1 MLSFTKEYGKIY
13 DNKKIGEVHLKK
25 AVVTGASSGIGRAIT
40 EVLLHL
46 GYSVVGVSRS
56 ITQEHFESEHFHA
69 ISADLSSEAELLKL
83 CEELKKE
90 DIFIL
95 INAAG
100 FGRFE
105 PHEALNAKTI
115 TTMTFV
121 NLTAPMLLT
130 NATLR
135 SLKKNE
141 GYLININS
149 IEAIRASKFAGVY
162 SATKAG
168 LKAFGD
174 SLFEE
179 TRKSGLSITNINP
192 DMTES
197 GFYDMLRFDVS
208 QKEDEKLFAQDIAEA
223 VRHILTMRKG
233 AVVSEYT
240 IRSLKFGIR
249 KKPKK

>member
-1 MLSFTKEYGKIY
+1 M
-13 DNKKIGEVHLKK
+13 KKLAI
-25 AVVTGASSGIGRAIT
+25 VTGASSGIGRAI
-40 EVLLHL
+40 VSRLLGL
-46 GYSVVGVSRS
+46 GYSVLGVSRS
-56 ITQEHFESEHFHA
+56 IQEGSFKNKSFRAMQVNLANEQET
-69 ISADLSSEAELLKL
+69 LRL
-83 CEELKKE
+83 CEQLKRE
-90 DIFIL
+90 EVHIL
-95 INAAG
+95 INSAG

-105 PHEALNAKTI
+105 PHEELKAKTI
-115 TTMTFV
+115 TEMTFL

-135 SLKKNE
+135 SLKKSE
-141 GYLININS
+141 GYLLNINS

-174 SLFEE
+174 VLFEE
-179 TRKSGLSITNINP
+179 TRKSGVSITNINP

-197 GFYDMLRFDVS
+197 AFYDALRFETTT
-208 QKEDEKLFAQDIAEA
+208 KEDEKLFTTDIADA
-223 VRHILTMRKG
+223 VAHILTMRKG

-249 KKPKK
+249 KK

>member
-1 MLSFTKEYGKIY
+1 M
-13 DNKKIGEVHLKK
+13 KK

-40 EVLLHL
+40 QRLLKL
-46 GYSVVGVSRS
+46 GYNVIGVSRS
-56 ITQEHFESEHFHA
+56 IDTTSIKAENFTALQC
-69 ISADLSSEAELLKL
+69 DLSLPQATQKL
-83 CEELKKE
+83 CKQLQKE

-95 INAAG
+95 INSAG
-100 FGRFE
+100 FGRFA
-105 PHEALNAKTI
+105 PHEELSFETI
-115 TTMTFV
+115 ESMTHL

-135 SLKKNE
+135 SLKTNG

-149 IEAIRASKFAGVY
+149 IEALRASKFAALY

-174 SLFEE
+174 ALFEE
-179 TRKSGLSITNINP
+179 TRKSELSITNINP

-197 GFYDMLRFDVS
+197 AFYDELRFDVGK
-208 QKEDEKLFAQDIAEA
+208 KENEKLLASDIADA
-223 VRHILTMRKG
+223 VEHILTMRKG

-240 IRSLKFGIR
+240 IRSLHFGIV
-249 KKPKK
+249 KKAKI

>member
-1 MLSFTKEYGKIY
+1 MQT
-13 DNKKIGEVHLKK
+13 
-25 AVVTGASSGIGRAIT
+25 AVVTGASSGIGRAISKR
-40 EVLLHL
+40 LLSL
-46 GYSVVGVSRS
+46 GNRVIGVSRTACEDMLQDENFS
-56 ITQEHFESEHFHA
+56 A
-69 ISADLSSEAELLKL
+69 INTDLSDEKETLQL
-83 CEELKKE
+83 CEQLKKE
-90 DIFIL
+90 SLFIL
-95 INAAG
+95 VNAAG

-105 PHEALNAKTI
+105 PHEELHSKTI
-115 TTMTFV
+115 TEMTFL

-149 IEAIRASKFAGVY
+149 IEALRASKFAGVY

-174 SLFEE
+174 ALFEE
-179 TRKSGLSITNINP
+179 TRKSALSITNINP

-197 GFYDMLRFDVS
+197 AFYENLRFEPSD
-208 QKEDEKLFAQDIAEA
+208 KESEKLLSEDIADA
-223 VRHILTMRKG
+223 VEHILSMRKG

-240 IRSLKFGIR
+240 LRSLNFGI
-249 KKPKK
+249 KKMR

>member
-1 MLSFTKEYGKIY
+1 MKT
-13 DNKKIGEVHLKK
+13 
-25 AVVTGASSGIGRAIT
+25 AVVTGASSGIGKAICERLLALKY
-40 EVLLHL
+40 EVI
-46 GYSVVGVSRS
+46 GISRS
-56 ITQEHFESEHFHA
+56 ISHEHFNSSAFRA
-69 ISADLSSEAELLKL
+69 IQADLSNERETLKI
-83 CEELKKE
+83 CESLKKE
-90 DIFIL
+90 NPFIL

-105 PHEALNAKTI
+105 PHEELSPTTI
-115 TTMTFV
+115 TDMTFL

-130 NATLR
+130 NATLKD
-135 SLKKNE
+135 LKKNS

-168 LKAFGD
+168 LKAFSD

-197 GFYDMLRFDVS
+197 GFYDDLRFETS
-208 QKEDEKLFAQDIAEA
+208 SKEDEKLLATDIADA
-223 VRHILTMRKG
+223 VEHILSMRKG
-233 AVVSEYT
+233 AVISDYT
-240 IRSLKFGIR
+240 IRSLKFGIS
-249 KKPKK
+249 KKK